1 MSQKYTRSIKYCILA
16 LVVIILAF
24 FIQNRFVEIGNS
36 TYGMATWI
44 IAIGIIVLL
53 AAMYFKDIFTPRTAA
68 IIIMAFS
75 VIISL
80 FTIRGNIDK
89 HFMLWSWSEAF
100 STSIKPGVLSSMC
113 GICFIFSIIVR
124 NNPKKFLNSVA
135 DYIILI
141 EDILFLASFLNVLC
155 SKDPLPIPG
164 VTISCQTFLFFA
176 IAFSWLGMRQIA
188 GFVWLA
194 VIVLGALRLNALEV
208 AWGFTGAIYI
218 IAAFVSFIIQCWKIY
233 NFGSLSDFRSEFL
246 GPVSQQIAGDI
257 NASTRLSN
265 NSSSHSG
272 TNINKTIDSSEQQ
285 ITVEDYKKHLSD

>member
-1 MSQKYTRSIKYCILA
+1 MAKKYTRSIKYCIIA
-16 LVVIILAF
+16 ITVIIFAF
-24 FIQNRFVEIGNS
+24 FVQKRFVEIGNS

-44 IAIGIIVLL
+44 IAVSIIVLL
-53 AAMYFKDIFTPRTAA
+53 AVMYLKNMRTPKTAA
-68 IIIMAFS
+68 IIIMALP

-80 FTIRGNIDK
+80 FTIKGNIDK
-89 HFMLWSWSEAF
+89 NFLFWSWSETF
-100 STSIKPGVLSSMC
+100 TTSIKPGVLSSMC

-124 NNPKKFLNSVA
+124 NNPRKLLSSAA
-135 DYIILI
+135 DYIILV

-164 VTISCQTFLFFA
+164 VTISCQTFLFLA

-194 VIVLGALRLNALEV
+194 VIGLGALRLNALEV

-257 NASTRLSN
+257 NASTRLAD
-265 NSSSHSG
+265 NSSSHPS
-272 TNINKTIDSSEQQ
+272 TNISKTPDSSEQQ